1 MLNVVTVPMG
11 AQIGTDSGAGEG
23 KGDHTE
29 WGVLYD
35 HRSNALYWRTQFNQN
50 YQRLRL
56 ADLPSLTAPGAAR
69 QYLSLASNNGLPWFH
84 DAAGS
89 FN

>member
-56 ADLPSLTAPGAAR
+56 ADLPSLTAQTLKALLKR
-69 QYLSLASNNGLPWFH
+69 LPRKH
-84 DAAGS
+84 PECRT
-89 FN
+89 